1 MESRS
6 KGGRHSPLSPAG
18 CSIIP
23 HFLDRITQTLCV
35 DTRVCVCVCMCVF
48 DCNWACVYC
57 ALPHPSHQVS
67 VHFWLLLLTSLPR
80 HLGSV
85 EVFFFNNYLFF
96 LLGKCFIHALTA
108 LGLENFIEEGHKEEM
123 KVKTR

>member
-23 HFLDRITQTLCV
+23 HFLDHITQTLCV
-35 DTRVCVCVCMCVF
+35 DTRVCVC
-48 DCNWACVYC
+48 ACVYLIVIGHVC
-57 ALPHPSHQVS
+57 TVHYHIHLIKSQFIFGSFSLLPSLGISALLK
-67 VHFWLLLLTSLPR
+67 F
-80 HLGSV
+80 
-85 EVFFFNNYLFF
+85 FFFNNYLFF